1 MNGKQF
7 VSIIALFVLVLTAF
21 ASDGYSYQV
30 VGEQNAHSSFGI
42 KETKEGQRVVKKRT
56 VSASSL
62 TQVIDKTDVL
72 HDQYPKVRVVATGY
86 YAGYESTGKNPTDPS
101 YGITYSGVKVR
112 RDDYST
118 IAADLRVFPLGTI
131 LYIPGYGYGVVADK
145 GGAIRGHKIDLYF
158 ETKQDVFNQ
167 WGKKSLDVFVVKK
180 GEGKV
185 TEAFLNSLN
194 EKGIAA
200 AMAEAGSGRQQTE

>member
-7 VSIIALFVLVLTAF
+7 VSIVALFILVLTAF
-21 ASDGYSYQV
+21 ASDGYSYNV
-30 VGEQNAHSSFGI
+30 VGDYGVSSTFGI
-42 KETKEGQRVVKKRT
+42 KEMKEGQHVVKKRT

-62 TQVIDKTDVL
+62 TQVIDKADVL
-72 HDQYPKVRVVATGY
+72 HNQYPKVRVVATGY
-86 YAGYESTGKNPTDPS
+86 YAGYESTGKNPSHPS

-158 ETKQDVFNQ
+158 ETKQDVFSQ
-167 WGKKSLDVFVVKK
+167 WGKKSVDVYIVKK

-185 TEAFLNSLN
+185 TEAFLNNLN

-200 AMAEAGSGRQQTE
+200 MAEPVSGQQQTE